1 MDCDSPGSYGIL
13 QAKKLEWVA
22 IPFFKE
28 SSWPGIKPRSPALQ
42 TDSLSSEP
50 PGKPIGFYFHWV
62 YPCYWASW
70 GHKEL
75 DTTEW
80 AHISMSLHFHC
91 LNAWGV
97 RSWIQLDLWA
107 QTCQAGFYLTTV
119 KIWGPYKCLQSYI
132 IYPIIIT
139 FLYLWLLPHLP
150 SPLFSLL
157 PNICYSDRLAIIPPE
172 SHPCCALFWTVLF
185 PITWATIA
193 STSLR
198 LVFNCPCVQRGHL
211 SNPIADLPTRTP
223 CPLYNSFL
231 AITLITI
238 DISNIIR
245 LKNMFIHLFGCTG
258 S

>member
-42 TDSLSSEP
+42 TNSLSSEP

-80 AHISMSLHFHC
+80 AHISMLLHFHC

-119 KIWGPYKCLQSYI
+119 KSWGPYKCLQSYI
-132 IYPIIIT
+132 IY
-139 FLYLWLLPHLP
+139 LPPNPHHLP
-150 SPLFSLL
+150 IPLTPPTSALTLVLSVSKYLLFRQASHYTSRIPPLLCPFLDRSVPHYMSSYCFYFPKTFVQLSMCSKGTFEQPYRWPPHQNSLPTVQLLFS
-157 PNICYSDRLAIIPPE
+157 
-172 SHPCCALFWTVLF
+172 H
-185 PITWATIA
+185 
-193 STSLR
+193 
-198 LVFNCPCVQRGHL
+198 
-211 SNPIADLPTRTP
+211 
-223 CPLYNSFL
+223 NSYYHWY
-231 AITLITI
+231 I
-238 DISNIIR
+238 
-245 LKNMFIHLFGCTG
+245 KHY
-258 S
+258 